1 MMEDIMNKKED
12 PSGSEEM
19 TEWFKQESRRY
30 RMICTLGTYLMIA
43 GAFCGAV
50 SFLLMPSSVLDVVV
64 GLLCMVVFMTLV
76 ISIIKYR
83 KKEKNK

>member
-1 MMEDIMNKKED
+1 MEDIMNKTEES
-12 PSGSEEM
+12 SGFEEM
-19 TEWFKQESRRY
+19 SEWFKQESRRY
-30 RMICTLGTYLMIA
+30 RLICTLGTYMMIA

-76 ISIIKYR
+76 FSVIKYR
-83 KKEKNK
+83 KKDKNK